1 VHLGLAQV
9 LTGRI
14 GSLLTLVLGGGVL
27 LVIYIVVAKRL
38 RVTEVDELLGSIT
51 RKLRSLR

>member
-1 VHLGLAQV
+1 V

-14 GSLLTLVLGGGVL
+14 GSLMTLVVGGGVL